1 MAAKEETK
9 TMPELAPGPL
19 FLWRHP
25 VETVGATKRA
35 AATGNTYFRKPG
47 MPLRSLLGSRV
58 LKRQCDAIIAAGASV
73 EQVQYGDLVSRTAA
87 VMRSLCQFLQ
97 IPYDPRLATLEGAD
111 RSAVYEGKHHSLL
124 RQDVIVAGP
133 RPDVLDPGLRA
144 KIDHDLTLWR
154 ESDARERRTI
164 SRGPT
169 PSFAQRRLDQLR
181 YRLYRALDACTR
193 AAFCFLPIPLLRLYR
208 KAKAH
213 AREAKTKRNARQ
225 TIPARQ
231 LRRNE
236 LQGMNERER
245 TVGNKS

>member
-144 KIDHDLTLWR
+144 KIDHYLTLWR

-181 YRLYRALDACTR
+181 TVCIVPWTR
-193 AAFCFLPIPLLRLYR
+193 APERLFVSCPSPCC
-208 KAKAH
+208 ACI
-213 AREAKTKRNARQ
+213 ARPRHMPEKPRRSATPGRQ
-225 TIPARQ
+225 FQPG
-231 LRRNE
+231 NCG
-236 LQGMNERER
+236 GMNSR
-245 TVGNKS
+245 G

>member
-1 MAAKEETK
+1 
-9 TMPELAPGPL
+9 MPELAPGPL

-133 RPDVLDPGLRA
+133 RPGVLDPGLRA

-236 LQGMNERER
+236 LQRVNERER